1 MKNNLFNLFICRQ
14 KHHLLVIKI
23 FFILFLTSIPSAYAF
38 ESESH
43 KLKVTINGKDI
54 TVSKAIEEIEKQTEL
69 LFVYDK
75 NEIDTKRKISLSVK
89 NESITITLN
98 KIFDGTNISYQIIG
112 RNIILQVKDKPSD
125 NGSNKRLIIKGKVV
139 DQNDEPII
147 GANVIE
153 KGTSNGT
160 ITDVDGNYT
169 LKLDKP
175 AKLTVSYLGYNSKEL
190 SANKEGTYNVTLFE
204 DAKLLEEVIV
214 VGYGTMK
221 KSDVTGSISS
231 VDIGNVSD
239 NPVASVDQLLKGRS
253 AGVYAS
259 TMSSEPGGT
268 TNVVIRGASSLS
280 GNNQPLYVIDG
291 IPIDA
296 ATDVPNPFGDNYQ
309 APTNALSMLNPQD
322 IESMEVLKDASATA
336 IYGSRGANGVVLI
349 TTKNGK
355 EGKLNINISSSLSI
369 SNVIKKIDVLTG
381 PEFARYRNEALT
393 NSGADIIYDGINNP
407 SPDEVNWVNWQD
419 EVLRQAISQDHRIS
433 LSSGDKNSSIFISGG
448 FSDNQGIID
457 NTEYKKADFRIN
469 YNKKFNDRLK
479 VTTAVSFANIDANM
493 SETNGN
499 GGSMNRSAIRSMI
512 SKSPITDVISDYDE
526 EDMLENNPKNWVTDY
541 TDEGNENTLN
551 MKLDLQ
557 YDIIKWLDY
566 QIRTGYN
573 YQQKERS
580 RYYGR
585 TIYPGKSNNGLAGYS
600 NFKNVGIVVE
610 NLIHFKNLNF
620 GKHSLDGIL
629 GVTFSQTDYKTYSVQ
644 ASNFP
649 DDILR
654 ANNLSLAEVYSP
666 SHNNRYQS
674 RLLSYLARV
683 NYQYNSRYSLT
694 LSFRADGSSKFAPGN
709 KFSYFPSAAFA
720 WRINEE
726 EFMKD
731 FTMISNL
738 KLRLGW
744 GLTGNQ
750 GINPYATLPVYSNTQ
765 YTYGSTISSGLHI
778 SNLKNLQLKWENS
791 QQTNLGIDIGFFNNQ
806 LNIVADIYKKR
817 SKDMLIYKN
826 LPPST
831 GFTKTWVNFGEI
843 SNKGFELSVDAA
855 LVNTKSWKVNLGGS
869 FSLNRNEI
877 SKLGLPE
884 SPYGYV
890 QYFGTNIHNDGDIQS
905 PANTFIEGKPIGLF
919 WGYKTAGV
927 YQSEDEINAWIDQM
941 EKVQGSRNENFLFG
955 VKPQPGDIIF
965 VDHNNDGKI
974 NQLDKQIIGN
984 PNPDFVWGINGD
996 INFKN
1001 FNLSFLFNGVQGR
1014 DILNANLNRETTL
1027 SGDYYNI
1034 RTSAWEGR
1042 WTGPGTSNYYPKA
1055 YMSIPYRNQVVD
1067 RWVEDGSYIRL
1078 SNITLGYTWK
1088 FKTLKYIQDLKLFI
1102 SGNNLLTFTNY
1113 SGFDPEVD
1121 SFAGDSSRMG
1131 IDNNS
1136 YPSTKSWRFG
1146 ININF

>member
-1014 DILNANLNRETTL
+1014 DILT
-1027 SGDYYNI
+1027 
-1034 RTSAWEGR
+1034 
-1042 WTGPGTSNYYPKA
+1042 
-1055 YMSIPYRNQVVD
+1055 
-1067 RWVEDGSYIRL
+1067 
-1078 SNITLGYTWK
+1078 
-1088 FKTLKYIQDLKLFI
+1088 
-1102 SGNNLLTFTNY
+1102 
-1113 SGFDPEVD
+1113 
-1121 SFAGDSSRMG
+1121 
-1131 IDNNS
+1131 
-1136 YPSTKSWRFG
+1136 
-1146 ININF
+1146 

>member
-1 MKNNLFNLFICRQ
+1 MNNNLFNQFICRQ
-14 KHHLLVIKI
+14 KYHLPVIKI
-23 FFILFLTSIPSAYAF
+23 FFILFLTSISSAYAF

-43 KLKVTINGKDI
+43 KLKVTINDKNI
-54 TVSKAIEEIEKQTEL
+54 TVAKAIEEIERQTEL

-89 NESITITLN
+89 DESVTVTLN
-98 KIFDGTNISYQIIG
+98 KIFDGTNIGYQIVG
-112 RNIILQVKDKPSD
+112 KNIILQVKGRPSG

-147 GANVIE
+147 GVNVIE

-160 ITDVDGNYT
+160 ITDIDGNYT
-169 LKLDKP
+169 LELDKP
-175 AKLTVSYLGYNSKEL
+175 AKLTFSYLGYNTKEL
-190 SANKEGTYNVTLFE
+190 SANKEGTYYITLFE
-204 DAKLLEEVIV
+204 DAKLLEEVVV

-291 IPIDA
+291 IPVDA
-296 ATDVPNPFGDNYQ
+296 VTDVPNPFGDNYQ

-369 SNVIKKIDVLTG
+369 SNVINKIDVLTG

-393 NSGADIIYDGINNP
+393 NSGSDIIYDGVNNP
-407 SPDEVNWVNWQD
+407 SPDEVNWINWQD

-433 LSSGDKNSSIFISGG
+433 ISSGDKNSSIFISGG

-479 VTTAVSFANIDANM
+479 VTTAISFANIDANM

-557 YDIIKWLDY
+557 YEITKWLDY

-573 YQQKERS
+573 YRQKERS

-585 TIYPGKSNNGLAGYS
+585 TIYPGKSNDGLAGYS
-600 NFKNVGIVVE
+600 NIKNVGIVVE
-610 NLIHFKNLNF
+610 NLIHFKNLNW

-629 GVTFSQTDYKTYSVQ
+629 GATFSQTDNKTYSVK
-644 ASNFP
+644 ASKFP

-654 ANNLSLAEVYSP
+654 ANDLSLAEVYSP
-666 SHNNRYQS
+666 SHNDRYQS

-744 GLTGNQ
+744 GQTGNQ
-750 GINPYATLPVYSNTQ
+750 GINPYATLPVYSSTQ
-765 YTYGSTISSGLHI
+765 YTSGLYI

-791 QQTNLGIDIGFFNNQ
+791 QQTNLGIDVGFFNNR

-831 GFTKTWVNFGEI
+831 GFTKTWVNFGEV

-855 LVNTKSWKVNLGGS
+855 LVNTKSWNVNLGGS
-869 FSLNRNEI
+869 FSLNRNKI

-941 EKVQGSRNENFLFG
+941 EKAQGSRNENFLFG
-955 VKPQPGDIIF
+955 VKPKPGDIIF
-965 VDHNNDGKI
+965 VDHNNDGEI

-996 INFKN
+996 ISFKN

-1034 RTSAWEGR
+1034 RSSAWEGR
-1042 WTGPGTSNYYPKA
+1042 WTGPGTSNYYPRA

-1088 FKTLKYIQDLKLFI
+1088 FKTCKYIQDLKLFI
-1102 SGNNLLTFTNY
+1102 SGNNLLTFTDY